1 MEIFDIIILAMVA
14 GFIFLRLR
22 GELGNK
28 TGNEPLP
35 PSNPHPRA
43 AGSDRVVDLQGRP
56 VDDADYAAPA
66 EAEAA
71 DPRFATAFNAMRRLD
86 SHFSPAQFLNGAAQA
101 YPMIL
106 EAFWAGD
113 RDTLKNYLSPAV
125 FDQFDAALKAREEA
139 GHKLDNRLLEVTAA
153 DIVDARLEGKTAE
166 ITVHFSAE
174 IIAVTRDKDGKA
186 IEGNLSDSVV
196 VNDNWTFAR
205 DLKSRDPSWSLVATR
220 AG

>member
-43 AGSDRVVDLQGRP
+43 TGSDRVVDLSGRP
-56 VDDADYAAPA
+56 VGEADVATHE
-66 EAEAA
+66 EAEAI
-71 DPRFATAFNAMRRLD
+71 DPRFHTAFSAMRRLD
-86 SHFSPAQFLNGAAQA
+86 SHFNPGQFLDGAAQA

-113 RDTLKNYLSPAV
+113 RDTLKTYLSPSV
-125 FDQFDAALKAREEA
+125 FDQFDSALSVREAA
-139 GHKLDNRLLEVTAA
+139 GHKLDNRLLDVTAA

-166 ITVHFSAE
+166 ITVHFTAE
-174 IIAVTRDKDGKA
+174 IIAVTRDADGKA
-186 IEGNLSDSVV
+186 IEGNLSDAVV

-205 DLKSRDPSWSLVATR
+205 DLKSRDPSWSLIATR